1 MSDLIVYPTAK
12 LQGATFIDLSP
23 TFGDF
28 QPDLCPDVSAIR
40 ASLWNILTT
49 PIRTRYRLE
58 SFGSTLLYIIG
69 EPHDST
75 TENSI
80 QVSVLQSILRW
91 EPRIKVLPS
100 DIEIETLE
108 MTGYKVN
115 ITFTILE
122 TQQESDFVLEMWR
135 N

>member
-1 MSDLIVYPTAK
+1 
-12 LQGATFIDLSP
+12 
-23 TFGDF
+23 
-28 QPDLCPDVSAIR
+28 
-40 ASLWNILTT
+40 
-49 PIRTRYRLE
+49 
-58 SFGSTLLYIIG
+58 
-69 EPHDST
+69 
-75 TENSI
+75 
-80 QVSVLQSILRW
+80 LQSILRW

-108 MTGYKVN
+108 MTGYKVD